1 MLQYVQSP
9 CSTSPPARTTPIA
22 RGTSCPGHILL
33 FGHVN
38 LFLSLLSKSLPIKGR
53 EARPAAKAGKAFF
66 DGMLPLPEA
75 GHSWKMHYFELAT

>member
-1 MLQYVQSP
+1 MAP
-9 CSTSPPARTTPIA
+9 RRTNSGDCT
-22 RGTSCPGHILL
+22 
-33 FGHVN
+33 GHVVPGVVPWAHSPIWSRQKT